1 MFSEMDGMRSA
12 AQGLDFLWDSPKTA
26 EVQRDSYTVVIADD
40 DHEVHTITKM
50 ILKSFVFEGKGL
62 SFIDTYS
69 GQKTMEVLAK
79 HPNTAVLLL
88 DVVMEENQAGLLVV
102 EHLRNFLKNTRTRI
116 VLRTGQPGEAPEDS
130 VIRDYDINDY
140 RLKTD
145 MTVQRL
151 NTSMYTALRSYRDIV
166 RLENTRRGLERMI
179 EASSDMFKHDNMS
192 DFLTSILR
200 QISSFHQD
208 EPEMVYLRENEEDG
222 PGGFIASDDHKDFVI
237 VAAKGRF
244 EGFVGRHISEIPELA
259 AIYACMSGDRD
270 ESIGVLPVENGFLL
284 RQSSNKSIRNFIFIE
299 GGQDVLKLDLIG
311 LFLTNYSIALD
322 NFYLDKITRQTQEE
336 MIFTLGEVIE
346 AQFEETSGHL
356 KRVTDLMLS
365 LGRKVGFPESECEFV
380 RIASALHDVGKIG
393 IPDAILKKPGK
404 LTDEEFAQMK
414 LHTVIGNRILSKS
427 KMRVLQIA
435 AGLALHHHERFD
447 GSGYPEGL
455 VGDAIPLHSRM
466 MALVDVFDAMTHK
479 RVYKDAMSLAEASAY
494 IGGQKGRHFD
504 PTLADFFLE
513 VVAELD

>member
-1 MFSEMDGMRSA
+1 MASERDGFRSA
-12 AQGLDFLWDSPKTA
+12 VQGLDFLHDAPSA
-26 EVQRDSYTVVIADD
+26 VDVARERYTVLIADD
-40 DHEVHTITKM
+40 DREVHTITKM
-50 ILKSFVFEGKGL
+50 ILKSFVFEEKGL
-62 SFIDTYS
+62 IFLDTYS
-69 GQKTMEVLAK
+69 GQETMEVLAK

-88 DVVMEENQAGLLVV
+88 DVVMEENQAGLQVV
-102 EHLRNFLKNTRTRI
+102 KHLRDVLKNSSTRI
-116 VLRTGQPGEAPEDS
+116 ILRTGQPGEAPEDR

-151 NTSMYTALRSYRDIV
+151 NTSMYAALRSYRDIV
-166 RLENTRRGLERMI
+166 RLEKNRRGLERMI
-179 EASSDMFKHDNMS
+179 EASSDIFKHDNMS

-208 EPEMVYLRENEEDG
+208 EPEMVFLRENKADG
-222 PGGFIASDDHKDFVI
+222 PGGFIASDDQKDFVI

-244 EGFVGRHISEIPELA
+244 EAFVGRHISEIPELA
-259 AIYACMSGDRD
+259 SIYACMAGDCS
-270 ESIGVLPVENGFLL
+270 ESVRILPVENGFLV
-284 RQSSNKSIRNFIFIE
+284 RQSGNKSIRNFIFVE

-322 NFYLDKITRQTQEE
+322 SFHLDKVTKQTQEE

-356 KRVTDLMLS
+356 KRVTDLMQALA
-365 LGRKVGFPESECEFV
+365 RKAGLPEAECEFV

-393 IPDAILKKPGK
+393 IPDAILKKTGK

-414 LHTVIGNRILSKS
+414 LHTVVGNRILGKS
-427 KMRVLQIA
+427 KMSVLQIA
-435 AGLALHHHERFD
+435 AELALHHHERFD

-455 VGDAIPLHSRM
+455 VGDAIPLYSRM

-479 RVYKDAMSLAEASAY
+479 RVYKDAMSHEEASAY
-494 IGGQKGRHFD
+494 ISGQKNRHFD
-504 PTLADFFLE
+504 PTLVDFFLE